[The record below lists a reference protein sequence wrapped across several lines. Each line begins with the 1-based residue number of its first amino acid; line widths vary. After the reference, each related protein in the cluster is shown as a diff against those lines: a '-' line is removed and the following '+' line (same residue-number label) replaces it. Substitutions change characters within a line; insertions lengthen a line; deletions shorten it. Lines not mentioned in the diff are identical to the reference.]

1 MFQSEVNEQLI
12 QLLAQQ
18 EERLAQLYHQHA
30 LHFPNGDFWKNLSVE
45 EEIHKQ
51 WVMTLA
57 HSSENIGIKEDT
69 FRIPAL
75 KTMLDFIEE
84 TKQKSK
90 NFSLYQALG
99 TSLNIEQAL
108 LEKNFFEVFET
119 DSPSVK
125 ITFRN
130 LAEAT
135 KAHVQRVEEE
145 LARVKGLT
153 NI

>member
-1 MFQSEVNEQLI
+1 
-12 QLLAQQ
+12 
-18 EERLAQLYHQHA
+18 
-30 LHFPNGDFWKNLSVE
+30 
-45 EEIHKQ
+45 
-51 WVMTLA
+51 MTLA

-84 TKQKSK
+84 TKRKSK

-125 ITFRN
+125 TTFRN

-135 KAHVQRVEEE
+135 KAHVKRVEDE
-145 LARVKGLT
+145 LARVKST
-153 NI
+153 T